1 MAEET
6 RDRETVLSAPT
17 RTGDRDVSQN
27 ITTPQILSVSDK
39 QDYLHLETKVFAGR
53 GSGRRTTNT
62 MWMATMVR
70 YRNAYDI
77 HVSLE
82 Q

>member
-1 MAEET
+1 MAVET
-6 RDRETVLSAPT
+6 RHKGTVLSAPT
-17 RTGDRDVSQN
+17 RTGDREVSQN
-27 ITTPQILSVSDK
+27 ITTPQILAVSDK

-53 GSGRRTTNT
+53 RSGRRITYSD
-62 MWMATMVR
+62 VSK
-70 YRNAYDI
+70 AYDI